1 MRHSD
6 DTPPSSL
13 RGRLCDV
20 FFRALIDEQADQLL
34 LRLGNKAQIDEPLF
48 GTAAGLEALR
58 KRLIEIG
65 RWLGEHSARYE
76 HERTVRGVD
85 RDVAEG
91 VLEVRAG
98 DIPVSLPA
106 AVVMGRGRNREVSLR
121 IYMAPYPAE
130 RAPKGPDAPPSVELV
145 PPADVSELLAD
156 VSELL
161 ADTAFGSATQLGEHF
176 EEKAVLRDT
185 RGVEHDRAT
194 LLKTLG
200 DMRLDARGFADDGR
214 CCAVEIAGAGLGRLM
229 VFDRSDSGLF
239 RGVRIYG

>member
-20 FFRALIDEQADQLL
+20 FFRSLIDEQADQLL
-34 LRLGNKAQIDEPLF
+34 LRLGNKAQLDEPLF
-48 GTAAGLEALR
+48 GSAAGLEALR
-58 KRLIEIG
+58 KHLG
-65 RWLGEHSARYE
+65 DVSRWLGEHSARYE

-91 VLEVRAG
+91 IIEVRAG
-98 DIPVSLPA
+98 DVPVSLPT

-121 IYMAPYPAE
+121 VYLAPYPAD
-130 RAPKGPDAPPSVELV
+130 RARKGPEAPPSVEVV
-145 PPADVSELLAD
+145 PPAD

-176 EEKAVLRDT
+176 EEKAQLRDAAG
-185 RGVEHDRAT
+185 RDHDRAA

-200 DMRLDARGFADDGR
+200 EMRLDARGFADDGR
-214 CCAVEIAGAGLGRLM
+214 CCAVEIAGTGTGRLL
-229 VFDRSDSGLF
+229 VLDRGESGLF
-239 RGVRIYG
+239 LGARLYG

>member
-34 LRLGNKAQIDEPLF
+34 LRLGNKAHLDEPLF
-48 GTAAGLEALR
+48 GSAAGLEALR
-58 KRLIEIG
+58 KQLILVG
-65 RWLGEHSARYE
+65 KWLGDHAARHEHGQ
-76 HERTVRGVD
+76 TTRGVD

-91 VLEVRAG
+91 ILEVRAG
-98 DIPVSLPA
+98 DVPVSLPTA
-106 AVVMGRGRNREVSLR
+106 IVMGRGRNREVSLR
-121 IYMAPYPAE
+121 IYMAPYPAD
-130 RAPKGPDAPPSVELV
+130 RAPKGPEAPPSVEMV
-145 PPADVSELLAD
+145 PPAD

-176 EEKAVLRDT
+176 EEKAQLRDAMG
-185 RGVEHDRAT
+185 REHDRAT

-214 CCAVEIAGAGLGRLM
+214 RCAVEIAGAGLGRLL
-229 VFDRSDSGLF
+229 VFDRGDSGLF
-239 RGVRIYG
+239 RGVRVYG

>member
-1 MRHSD
+1 MRYSD

-20 FFRALIDEQADQLL
+20 FFRTLIDEQADQLL

-48 GTAAGLEALR
+48 GSAAGLEALR
-58 KRLIEIG
+58 KRLLEIG
-65 RWLGEHSARYE
+65 HWLGEHSARYE
-76 HERTVRGVD
+76 HERTIRGVD

-91 VLEVRAG
+91 MLEVRAG
-98 DIPVSLPA
+98 DVPVSLPA

-121 IYMAPYPAE
+121 VYLSPYPAD
-130 RAPKGPDAPPSVELV
+130 RAPKGPEAPPSVEMV
-145 PPADVSELLAD
+145 PPAD

-161 ADTAFGSATQLGEHF
+161 ADTAFGSAAQLGEHF
-176 EEKAVLRDT
+176 EEKAVLRDAT
-185 RGVEHDRAT
+185 GREHERAA

-239 RGVRIYG
+239 RGVRVYG